1 MLCRTMES
9 VQGEKGP
16 GKTPGSEEGFSPT
29 LQPVEA
35 RSDEVIERLAQE
47 RKQGHGCRIG
57 MRSQRRPVDNAVAC
71 VPAASRADSVV
82 QHFHAAPHT
91 KLQQI
96 LLRTSMDLS

>member
-1 MLCRTMES
+1 MES
-9 VQGEKGP
+9 VQGEEGP

-35 RSDEVIERLAQE
+35 RSYEVIERLAQE

-82 QHFHAAPHT
+82 QHLDAAT
-91 KLQQI
+91 DAKVRQF
-96 LLRTSMDLS
+96 LL